1 MTKRRMIL
9 IAKIIIT
16 MSLLVTIA
24 HGSVNEETIL
34 GDILKVYASGE
45 NAFRNYLITNKL
57 NNRNIANLLM
67 TKGNDYFWVLH
78 NENARKC
85 YESSLLI
92 YNDLHDSPGQ
102 AKAYKHLGD
111 LFLRTGDY
119 AKAVEMYGRALPL
132 FENTYNAS
140 GQAGIYL
147 SRGEIHM
154 RTGDNVGAFE
164 LYKQALTL
172 YLKSGDATG
181 QGNVYKGM
189 ADLYTR
195 KRVFPKATE
204 LYEKAR
210 SFYGQAYDEA
220 GQGRVYQSMV
230 EIYRRTGNNVKALA
244 TAEKALALSL
254 SAKDL
259 LGEGEVFKSIGD
271 IHYFKSENAKAM
283 AIYHKALPIFLK
295 AEEPTGQAYIYWR
308 LGLIALR
315 MGDNVGALDMYNK
328 ALVLYQKVGEP
339 IGIGRVYFDIGH
351 LSYYKRDFAK
361 ALEMY
366 EKALPYYLKADE
378 PSGQGTVFRG
388 MAYVYLMTG
397 DYEKSLAMSEK
408 ALRQYEKADYPL
420 GQANVYWNMGEAY
433 YYKEN
438 YAKALEMYDR
448 ALPLFR
454 QVDEPIG
461 QGIIYLNMGGIYLR
475 RGEYAKAVDMNEK
488 ALDLFLKAESPLDQ
502 VKAYKNLG
510 DVYVKT
516 QDNEKALEKYNLAFN
531 LAKKIED
538 GESEAYLLVK
548 KAGVLGNKGKI
559 SEAVQLYEQ
568 GISGFERVRGQAG
581 FAEMKKSYM
590 EKVYDHY
597 QDATIFM
604 LENKFPDKAF
614 RYAESMKAR
623 VFLDQ
628 LAEGLVNLEEGI
640 KPELKTKRDGIEN
653 RLARIQKKL
662 QEEAA
667 KSKPDKER
675 IASLKEDR
683 SGAEVELE
691 AVKRKIRYENP
702 RYASVKY
709 PEPVTIEELQRRILN
724 QDEVILEYFI
734 AETGAYCFVVTPDK
748 FEIIRLADQAEAD
761 AIFEAASSGKKA
773 PQLASA
779 SALSTGPQKSPSATA
794 PGVPTA
800 SAAKQLL
807 PASAIY
813 LTRETLEADVNEWV
827 EFLKTPQTMSAVKR
841 TLAERLYSILIK
853 PVVGY
858 LQGKTVV
865 IVPDGVLARLPF
877 ESLLVPSEEGMTFLV
892 EKHRLKY
899 VQSAS
904 ILALIRTKYDREGL
918 SDRFIGFGDPVYD
931 YENFKAGSPEK
942 GSDVEGGTKLAQLSR
957 SGYLR
962 SGGKL
967 DRLMGSGKEV
977 REIVKLFGDKGRI
990 GKPLLRIEA
999 TEAYAK
1005 DKGMEGY
1012 GYIHFSTHG
1021 ILDDKFQAIALS
1033 QIPGDAEDGFLTLG
1047 EIMNSRYHAR
1057 LVVLSACQTGL
1068 GKMERGEGVVGLTR
1082 AVMYAGTPAT
1092 VVSLWSVSDEG
1103 TKELMVRFYENILKK
1118 KMTKDEALREAKR
1131 SMRASEDYRH
1141 PYYWSAFVMYGE

>member
-1 MTKRRMIL
+1 MTKRRMVL
-9 IAKIIIT
+9 MANIIIT
-16 MSLLVTIA
+16 VSLFVTIA
-24 HGSVNEETIL
+24 HGSVNEENIL
-34 GDILKVYASGE
+34 GDILTVYASGE
-45 NAFRNYLITNKL
+45 NAFRDYLITNKL
-57 NNRNIANLLM
+57 NNRSIANLLM
-67 TKGNDYFWVLH
+67 TKGNDYFWILH

-92 YNDLHDSPGQ
+92 YKDLHDSSGQ

-119 AKAVEMYGRALPL
+119 AKATEMYGRALPL

-210 SFYGQAYDEA
+210 SLYGQTHNEA
-220 GQGRVYQSMV
+220 GQGRVYQSLV

-244 TAEKALALSL
+244 SAEKALALSL

-259 LGEGEVFKSIGD
+259 LGEGDVFISIGD
-271 IHYFKSENAKAM
+271 IHYFKSENAKAL

-295 AEEPTGQAYIYWR
+295 ADVPTGQAYIYWR

-339 IGIGRVYFDIGH
+339 IGMGRVYFDIGH
-351 LSYYKRDFAK
+351 LSYYKRDFVK
-361 ALEMY
+361 ALEFY
-366 EKALPYYLKADE
+366 EKALPYYLQADE

-388 MAYVYLMTG
+388 MAYIYLMTG
-397 DYEKSLAMSEK
+397 DYEKSLAMSDK

-420 GQANVYWNMGEAY
+420 GQANAFWNMGEANCY
-433 YYKEN
+433 QGN
-438 YAKALEMYDR
+438 DAKALEMYDK
-448 ALPLFR
+448 ALLLFK
-454 QVDEPIG
+454 QVGEPIG
-461 QGIIYLNMGGIYLR
+461 QGIIYLNMGGIYLK
-475 RGEYAKAVDMNEK
+475 RGDYAKAIDINEK
-488 ALDLFLKAESPLDQ
+488 SLAIFLQAESPLDQ

-510 DVYVKT
+510 DVYAKM
-516 QDNEKALEKYNLAFN
+516 QDNDKALKKYDLAFN
-531 LAKKIED
+531 LAQKIED
-538 GESEAYLLVK
+538 AEAEAYLLVK
-548 KAGVLGNKGKI
+548 KAGVLGNQGRI

-568 GISGFERVRGQAG
+568 GLSRFERVRGQAG

-604 LENKFPDKAF
+604 LENKFSTKAF

-653 RLARIQKKL
+653 SLARLQNKL

-667 KSKPDKER
+667 KSKPDKEL
-675 IASLKEDR
+675 IASLKEER
-683 SGAEVELE
+683 SGAEAELE
-691 AVKRKIRYENP
+691 TVKRKIRYENP
-702 RYASVKY
+702 RYASVQY
-709 PEPVTIEELQRRILN
+709 PDPVTIEELQRRILN

-734 AETGAYCFVVTPDK
+734 AETGAYCFVVTTDT
-748 FEIIRLADQAEAD
+748 FEIVRLTEQG
-761 AIFEAASSGKKA
+761 EAAAIAKAMSSGKKA
-773 PQLASA
+773 PYLASTAA
-779 SALSTGPQKSPSATA
+779 SPTGPLKSTAATSPGAPTDSSGNLSTSASKT
-794 PGVPTA
+794 
-800 SAAKQLL
+800 
-807 PASAIY
+807 Y
-813 LTRETLEADVNEWV
+813 LTRESLEADVNEWV
-827 EFLKTPQTMSAVKR
+827 EFLKTPQPLSAVKR
-841 TLAERLYSILIK
+841 TLAERLYAILMK
-853 PVVGY
+853 PVAGY
-858 LQGKTVV
+858 LQGKT
-865 IVPDGVLARLPF
+865 IILVPDGILARLPF
-877 ESLLVPSEEGMTFLV
+877 ESLLVPSEEGMAFLV
-892 EKHRLKY
+892 EKYRLKY

-904 ILALIRTKYDREGL
+904 ILALLRTQYRQEGL

-931 YENFKAGSPEK
+931 YENFKAGKEEE
-942 GSDVEGGTKLAQLSR
+942 GSDMKGVTKSADLSR

-967 DRLMGSGKEV
+967 DRLVGSGKEV
-977 REIVKLFGDKGRI
+977 QEIVKLFGDKGRI

-1005 DKGMEGY
+1005 DKGMEDY

-1118 KMTKDEALREAKR
+1118 GMTKDEALREAKR

-1141 PYYWSAFVMYGE
+1141 PYYWSSFVMYGE